1 MFRSNRSE
9 DTSRGVIR
17 GRIWVGLLNESAPS
31 SDYFCMPFMK
41 RGQGPSVP
49 EAPDDHHLALEAV
62 LRVSEIASS
71 SASLPE
77 SVQAMVASAIN
88 LLGAEQGSIML
99 LEEGGRTLV
108 LVAASGVPL
117 AVPIGHRLPVGES
130 VAGRVIATGVPVRL
144 GEVPENAFVNFV
156 PKARPIHSSVVVPL
170 RVQGRP
176 IGVLSLAISRNDP
189 AFTDDDLRVAQMFA
203 DQAAGL
209 LHRSRLLEQ
218 AERRS
223 SDLMALVE
231 SSRGLVG
238 TLDLDTLLQRILDG
252 GSRLTGS
259 KDGFACLFESE
270 TDALS
275 SGVFRGFDRGIIKDL
290 LRGPEIQAALANTD
304 VQVFHRVGMGT
315 LAAVGIRTTKATTGV
330 LVLSADAELVAQ
342 RRELLDAY
350 GQQCSS
356 AIEAAEL
363 HAVVQRKEIELGSII
378 TGLPNPIILVGP
390 GHRIVAINPAA
401 EELFGISMMFGNT
414 SHVEG
419 ALGNQEVERLLL
431 SEGDIQGEVLVG
443 NPAQSYKVRV
453 LDVKAPGAPGGRVL
467 IMDNI
472 TTEREMIQTQRDFVA
487 MIGHELRTPLTI
499 IKGFAKTLMLRVD
512 KASKEE
518 AVEALETID
527 GRAAQ
532 LERLIEDLLYVSK
545 IETRE
550 ASLRIEPVDVP
561 LLVNTVAGE
570 VLEDHGNREITID
583 IAEHYEWACDQTK
596 VALVLRHLVENALK
610 YSEAP
615 SPVRIEAT
623 EEDDGLRIDV
633 IDKGPGILSSNIPF
647 IFDRFRQIDGSSTRE
662 HGGTGVGLYLAAQ
675 LVKVH
680 GGRIWVDS
688 TWGKGSTFSF
698 VLPHR
703 RARGVTQ
710 LRSKRAAG

>member
-1 MFRSNRSE
+1 
-9 DTSRGVIR
+9 
-17 GRIWVGLLNESAPS
+17 
-31 SDYFCMPFMK
+31 
-41 RGQGPSVP
+41 
-49 EAPDDHHLALEAV
+49 
-62 LRVSEIASS
+62 
-71 SASLPE
+71 
-77 SVQAMVASAIN
+77 MVASAIN

-144 GEVPENAFVNFV
+144 GEVSEDAFVNFV

-176 IGVLSLAISRNDP
+176 IGVLSLAISENAP
-189 AFTDDDLRVAQMFA
+189 AFTEDDLRVAQMFA

-209 LHRSRLLEQ
+209 LHRSRLHEQ

-259 KDGFACLFESE
+259 KEGFACLFEPE

-275 SGVFRGFDRGIIKDL
+275 SGVFRGLDKQAVKEL
-290 LRGPEIQAALANTD
+290 LEGPEIQAALADSN
-304 VQVFHRVGMGT
+304 VQVFHREGSGT
-315 LAAVGIRTTKATTGV
+315 LAAVGIRTTQATTGV
-330 LVLSADAELVAQ
+330 LVLAADSDLVAQ
-342 RRELLDAY
+342 RRELLHAY

-363 HAVVQRKEIELGSII
+363 HAVIRRKELELGSII
-378 TGLPNPIILVGP
+378 NGLPNPIILVGA
-390 GHRIVAINPAA
+390 GQRIAAINPAA
-401 EELFGISMMFGNT
+401 EELFGISLTFGNT
-414 SHVEG
+414 PSIEG
-419 ALGNQEVERLLL
+419 ALGNEEVERLLL
-431 SEGDIQGEVLVG
+431 SEGDVQSEVMVG

-453 LDVKAPGAPGGRVL
+453 LDVKAPGTPRGRVL

-472 TTEREMIQTQRDFVA
+472 TAEREMVQTQRDFVA

-512 KASKEE
+512 KATREE

-550 ASLRIEPVDVP
+550 ASLRVEQVDVP
-561 LLVNTVAGE
+561 GLVNTVAQE
-570 VLEDHGNREITID
+570 VLQDYVGREITID
-583 IAEHYEWACDQTK
+583 IAQHYEWACDETK
-596 VALVLRHLVENALK
+596 VALVLRHLVENGLK

-615 SPVRIEAT
+615 TPVRIEAA

-633 IDKGPGILSSNIPF
+633 IDQGPGIISSDIPF

-698 VLPHR
+698 LLPHR

-710 LRSKRAAG
+710 LRSKRATG